1 MLIVDCSGS
10 IPVLV
15 VAVKKTRDAV
25 RDKVASVFFAGAERQ
40 SDDWEIV
47 SGCVFESV
55 SPTDAAEV
63 AQALYNFGQE
73 HGMGRLHCVVIV
85 PEWSV
90 LHSYIP
96 VPIKSKRKAK
106 KVIENEVERKTPNF
120 QNNIRFRSS
129 LLGKRADGLF
139 GYEVAVFDPQLLK
152 NFEDSF
158 AELGIVLS
166 GFESPVS
173 VYVRSLAA
181 IKDDFPSIVTVNDN
195 LYVGLQ
201 GKSPICVQRQSNSSV
216 TPTQQLMQ
224 CLYRMKEIGGTPLA
238 HQKFGTADIND
249 EETSFKGLLPTVQ
262 ATFTSTAQNLFEQVS
277 SIVPKSNVFSQRVL
291 AGTCI
296 STGRLPSAQKNV
308 AVTKKASE
316 ECMEETTEA
325 FSFKSHRKSLGV
337 LCASLLLFV
346 CVQIVQEYR
355 VASFYKDKTQAL
367 IHTSVSKQYKNA
379 SEQQKIRILRK
390 EISELQALVKTQEH
404 GILGVFERISAK
416 LPSKGF
422 LKRFVKTPRGYEVS
436 GGMMKA
442 VQIDAFVLAL
452 KKEQLFSEVKI
463 LQRVAKKNIVQFTIS
478 LKVVG

>member
-10 IPVLV
+10 TLVLV
-15 VAVKKTRDAV
+15 VAVKKTKNTV
-25 RDKVASVFFAGAERQ
+25 RDRVISALPVGAKGQ
-40 SDDWEIV
+40 NDDWEIV
-47 SGCVFESV
+47 SGCVFDLV
-55 SPTDAAEV
+55 SSSDTAQV
-63 AQALYNFGQE
+63 AQAVYTFGQE
-73 HGMGRLHCVVIV
+73 QGLGRLHCVVIV

-90 LHSYIP
+90 LHSYISVP
-96 VPIKSKRKAK
+96 VKNRRKAK

-120 QNNIRFRSS
+120 SEDLRFRST
-129 LLGKRADGLF
+129 LLGKRTDGLF
-139 GYEVAVFDPQLLK
+139 GYEVSVFEPQLLK
-152 NFEDSF
+152 SFEDSF
-158 AELGIVLS
+158 AELGIVLN
-166 GFESPVS
+166 GFESSVS
-173 VYVRSLAA
+173 VYVRSISA
-181 IKDDFPSIVTVNDN
+181 IKEDFPSIVTVKDN
-195 LYVGLQ
+195 LLVGLQ
-201 GKSPICVQRQSNSSV
+201 GTSPICVQRHSGSPV
-216 TPTQQLMQ
+216 TQTQQLMQ
-224 CLYRMKEIGGTPLA
+224 CLYRMKEIGITPLA
-238 HQKFGTADIND
+238 YQKFGTADLKD
-249 EETSFKGLLPTVQ
+249 EEVLLKGMLPIVQ
-262 ATFTSTAQNLFEQVS
+262 ATFTSTAQSLFEQVV

-291 AGTCI
+291 AGACL

-325 FSFKSHRKSLGV
+325 FSFKSHRKSFGV
-337 LCASLLLFV
+337 LCASLFLFV

-390 EISELQALVKTQEH
+390 EISELQAVMRTQEH

-416 LPSKGF
+416 LPPKGF
-422 LKRFVKTPRGYEVS
+422 LKRFAKTPRGYEVS